1 MKKTYIDLT
10 ISRVELLSDQVI
22 SPKPVYSF
30 EPNDDSVPP
39 VNVPPLERTLQMK
52 KILSLIS
59 LVLAIVLFATACKDG
74 KTSGTVP
81 DGATSGTTPTSEP
94 STTLSTSTTTRKATP
109 TPEPEHVY
117 SASLLPAELESI
129 TVGPLSPDHPYY
141 GDVTYVDPECLEY
154 ITEITIFDE
163 EIGDTFVVH
172 VSVPPGY
179 SADKSYPMVVMTD
192 GVWRLSDH
200 VEVRPMMKE
209 GRIEDLILVSIGYP
223 DGYDYQNIRDRDLVN
238 DPESFLHFIADN
250 LMPYL
255 LENYSVDETNLTL
268 AGHSYGG
275 YWAFYSLLH
284 SDTICKN
291 MFSNYVIASPALSA
305 RTGIASVDDYEELYY
320 ERQAA
325 LAARVYVTAGGEE
338 PSPYVIQ
345 IDDFV
350 AMLENRDYQ
359 GLDMTYEILSGYDHN
374 GVFKP
379 TLINALLMFYGK
391 D

>member
-1 MKKTYIDLT
+1 MNRSFFLV
-10 ISRVELLSDQVI
+10 SLALS
-22 SPKPVYSF
+22 
-30 EPNDDSVPP
+30 
-39 VNVPPLERTLQMK
+39 
-52 KILSLIS
+52 
-59 LVLAIVLFATACKDG
+59 IVLFTTACRAGDSTE
-74 KTSGTVP
+74 TSGTVP
-81 DGATSGTTPTSEP
+81 VENTSGTTAS
-94 STTLSTSTTTRKATP
+94 SKSSTSTSTSATTRKPTP
-109 TPEPEHVY
+109 TPEPEQVY

-172 VSVPPGY
+172 VSVPLGY
-179 SADKSYPMVVMTD
+179 STDKSYPMVVMTD

-255 LENYSVDETNLTL
+255 LENYSVDESKMTLT
-268 AGHSYGG
+268 GHSYGG
-275 YWAFYSLLH
+275 YWGFYSLLH
-284 SDTICKN
+284 SDTIGKN
-291 MFSNYVIASPALSA
+291 LFSNYVIASPALSA

-320 ERQAA
+320 ERSTA
-325 LAARVYVTAGGEE
+325 LSARVYVTAGGEE

-359 GLDMTYEILSGYDHN
+359 GLDMTYEILAGYDHN

-391 D
+391 G